1 MKFLFVLA
9 VVAGCAFAASRV
21 VLIEQFTNSG

>member
-1 MKFLFVLA
+1 MKLFFLLA
-9 VVAGCAFAASRV
+9 LIAGCSLAADRI